1 MEEIRG
7 DEYDTL
13 KGKDNMQEQL
23 FFMMKQATRS
33 GLTTSTQQVAFL
45 HLDVVDRQ
53 APSQEQL
60 CEGVNWILDKNKS
73 GIGTVYVHCK
83 AGRARS
89 ATLVAAYLME
99 VPTCHLLFKA
109 LPQVEGLSIEEA
121 IEVVRQA
128 RPHIKLYK
136 PHYEALETFHST
148 RIAKSTS

>member
-1 MEEIRG
+1 
-7 DEYDTL
+7 
-13 KGKDNMQEQL
+13 
-23 FFMMKQATRS
+23 MKKITTRS
-33 GLTTSTQQVAFL
+33 GLTTSTLQVAFL

-60 CEGVNWILDKNKS
+60 CEGVAWILDRNKS
-73 GIGTVYVHCK
+73 GKGTVYVHCK

-121 IEVVRQA
+121 VEVVRQA

-136 PHYEALETFHST
+136 PHYEALETFQST
-148 RIAKSTS
+148 RKAKSTS